1 MFLETIL
8 FGSLLIVA
16 TTLFHAFCT
25 ALLLDGLRAMHVEHW
40 ARRSRTT
47 RSAVLS
53 GLVLALFLVSVLEA
67 AMWAFVYVH
76 AGVIETAEKAMYFSV
91 VTFTTLG
98 YGDVTLPDEWGLLAS
113 FQAALGLFIFGW
125 STAIVIAA
133 VQRVYFHDLP
143 ND

>member
-1 MFLETIL
+1 MVIQTIL
-8 FGSLLIVA
+8 FGSLLIVV
-16 TTLFHAFCT
+16 TTVFHGFFT
-25 ALLLDGLRAMHVEHW
+25 AVLLDGLRAIHVHSW

-53 GLVLALFLVSVLEA
+53 GLVLALFLASVVEA
-67 AMWAFVYVH
+67 AMWAVVYLR
-76 AGVIETAEKAMYFSV
+76 AGVIEGPMKAMYFSV

-98 YGDVTLPDEWGLLAS
+98 YGDITLPHAWGLLAS

-133 VQRVYFHDLP
+133 VQKIYFHQPHD
-143 ND
+143 D